1 MTPTTH
7 QYKKFSDFRRDTVSY
22 SINGCTTTKPN
33 MTDEEKI
40 TFIKEVIW
48 YVWNGATILPGEK
61 STLHLAIERA
71 IFESEPKEYNMAEA
85 KSIAKK
91 ALAYCYENIKPENG
105 FYLEDTNTGL
115 LYTAPKIISGKIFFN
130 TLPRSEKNDRYT
142 LLSDLQAYI
151 VDNIVRKENPDAKLN
166 LVKAN

>member
-7 QYKKFSDFRRDTVSY
+7 QYKKFSDFRRDTISY
-22 SINGCTTTKPN
+22 SVDGRTTTMPN
-33 MTDEEKI
+33 MSEKDKV

-48 YVWNGATILPGEK
+48 YVWNSATILPGEK

-71 IFESEPKEYNMAEA
+71 IFEREPKEYNMAEA
-85 KSIAKK
+85 QSIVKK

-105 FYLEDTNTGL
+105 FYLEDASTGL
-115 LYTAPKIISGKIFFN
+115 LYTVPKIISGKIFFN
-130 TLPRSEKNDRYT
+130 ALPRSEKNDRYT

-151 VDNIVRKENPDAKLN
+151 VANIVRKDNPDAKLN

>member
-7 QYKKFSDFRRDTVSY
+7 QYKKFSDFRRDTISY
-22 SINGCTTTKPN
+22 SVDGRTTTMPN
-33 MTDEEKI
+33 MSEKDKV

-71 IFESEPKEYNMAEA
+71 IFEREPKEYNMAEA
-85 KSIAKK
+85 QSIAKK

-105 FYLEDTNTGL
+105 FYLEDASTGL
-115 LYTAPKIISGKIFFN
+115 LYTVPKIISGKIFFN
-130 TLPRSEKNDRYT
+130 ALPRSEKNDRYT

-151 VDNIVRKENPDAKLN
+151 VANIVRKENPDAGLN